1 MQRMKLSTPLRRASV
16 SAAFAFLC
24 SVQGFAQ
31 SANVPGQNP
40 QDASATPFKIEV
52 ETVRVMVPVVVRD
65 RQGHV
70 ISDLKKE
77 DFQVLDNG
85 KPRGIAAFESETHLS
100 QTAQPTA
107 TATATP
113 VEAAA
118 KQTQRFLVF
127 LIDDMHVKPED
138 LAQMKAAGAKMLD
151 TALSPRDIA
160 AVVSLSG
167 KTNSGLTRDNARLKD
182 ALKSVSAH
190 NMYRT
195 DSSECPSIDAYMA
208 DQIENKHNSVALDAA
223 VQQVFNCAPGMDAQ
237 RDRELAVRT
246 AEGAAMRALVIGQ
259 QDVQN
264 SYTAISEY
272 VRRMQTLPGDRT
284 LILVSPGFVA
294 VTGEAQN
301 MESRL
306 IDMAAQANV
315 TISSLDARGL
325 YTTELDASEQSPG
338 SGRILQTKTE
348 FRRSSDIQSENPLA
362 ELANGTGGTFIHGT
376 NDLVAG
382 LKKLAEVPEC
392 VYLLELP
399 IGEVKPD
406 GSFHRLKVKVGR
418 PGVDVQ
424 AREGYF
430 VPKPEKKKK

>member
-1 MQRMKLSTPLRRASV
+1 MQLMRLSAQLRIASLG
-16 SAAFAFLC
+16 AALAFVC
-24 SVQGFAQ
+24 NVQGFTQ
-31 SANVPGQNP
+31 TANTPGQSTQN
-40 QDASATPFKIEV
+40 SSETPFKIEV
-52 ETVRVMVPVVVRD
+52 ETARVMVPVVVRD

-85 KPRGIAAFESETHLS
+85 KPRVIAAFESEIHLS
-100 QTAQPTA
+100 QLAQPA
-107 TATATP
+107 TTATP
-113 VEAAA
+113 VEAAT

-138 LAQMKAAGAKMLD
+138 LAQTKAAGIKMLD
-151 TALSPRDIA
+151 TALSSRDIA

-182 ALKSVSAH
+182 SLKSVSAH

-306 IDMAAQANV
+306 IDTAAQANV

-338 SGRILQTKTE
+338 SGRILQTKTD

-376 NDLVAG
+376 NDLAAG
-382 LKKLAEVPEC
+382 FKKLAEVPEC

-399 IGEVKPD
+399 IGDVKPD

-418 PGVDVQ
+418 TGVDVQ